1 MDFEIADTDD
11 FNPEDW
17 GNPPTLKN
25 LKQDLEDA
33 TVSHDTQASKIEVW
47 LDNMHIKGDAKP
59 RTVEN
64 SSEFQP
70 KLIRKQAEWRYA
82 AISEPFHST
91 KDVFN
96 VKPRSWED
104 VEGAR
109 QNSLLLN
116 YQFGCKIDK
125 VRFIDEYVRAVVDEG
140 TALVKV
146 SWEFEEEDFVDDVPI
161 YEYEINPEMGPLHEE
176 IHALMESNPQG
187 YNEQV
192 PDELKAAHKKS
203 MSEGQS
209 YEAIQTGVEKVDS
222 VRTVKNQP
230 ALEVCDFRNII
241 VDPSCGS
248 DLDKANFIVHRYET
262 SMSNLERAGIYSNLE
277 QVNVEANSPLS
288 EPDQSETSQDE
299 NFNFNDKPRKRLVA
313 YEYWGYWDF
322 DDTGVVKPIVAT
334 WIGNTL
340 IRMTASPAPDGKLPF
355 VSVATLPVKNSIYGE
370 PDGELLIDNQR
381 IIGAVTRGMIDTM
394 GKSANGQ
401 TGMLKG
407 SLDAVN
413 RRRFQQGLDYEYN
426 AGTDP
431 RLAFH
436 MHTYPEVSS
445 SAQYMLQM
453 QNFEAESMSGV
464 KAFSQGIT
472 GGALGDVATAV
483 RGALD
488 AAAKREMGIL
498 RRVAFGI
505 EKIGLK
511 IMQYNAELLEDEE
524 IIRVTNENFVA
535 IQRVALGGMYDMII
549 DISTAEED
557 NVKAQE
563 LAFMLQTMGNT
574 LNPDMTK
581 MILRDIAR
589 LRKMPELAENI
600 ENYQPQPDPIQQKL
614 QEIEVQLKQ
623 LEVVKVQAE
632 IGKLESETAE
642 NYAGTRKKAS
652 ESDKSDLDFI
662 EQETGV
668 TQEREK
674 ELRGAQAQANMML
687 ESHKET
693 IKQQSALNSYITQN
707 N

>member
-1 MDFEIADTDD
+1 
-11 FNPEDW
+11 
-17 GNPPTLKN
+17 
-25 LKQDLEDA
+25 
-33 TVSHDTQASKIEVW
+33 
-47 LDNMHIKGDAKP
+47 
-59 RTVEN
+59 
-64 SSEFQP
+64 
-70 KLIRKQAEWRYA
+70 
-82 AISEPFHST
+82 
-91 KDVFN
+91 
-96 VKPRSWED
+96 
-104 VEGAR
+104 
-109 QNSLLLN
+109 
-116 YQFGCKIDK
+116 
-125 VRFIDEYVRAVVDEG
+125 
-140 TALVKV
+140 
-146 SWEFEEEDFVDDVPI
+146 
-161 YEYEINPEMGPLHEE
+161 
-176 IHALMESNPQG
+176 
-187 YNEQV
+187 
-192 PDELKAAHKKS
+192 
-203 MSEGQS
+203 
-209 YEAIQTGVEKVDS
+209 
-222 VRTVKNQP
+222 
-230 ALEVCDFRNII
+230 
-241 VDPSCGS
+241 
-248 DLDKANFIVHRYET
+248 
-262 SMSNLERAGIYSNLE
+262 
-277 QVNVEANSPLS
+277 
-288 EPDQSETSQDE
+288 
-299 NFNFNDKPRKRLVA
+299 
-313 YEYWGYWDF
+313 
-322 DDTGVVKPIVAT
+322 
-334 WIGNTL
+334 
-340 IRMTASPAPDGKLPF
+340 
-355 VSVATLPVKNSIYGE
+355 
-370 PDGELLIDNQR
+370 
-381 IIGAVTRGMIDTM
+381 MIDTM

-535 IQRVALGGMYDMII
+535 IQRDALGGMYDMII